1 MNPRTATVG
10 AGGHR
15 VRLVYPARLRHHD
28 HVPFPRADLRSSPG
42 RGATLLALLLGGCL
56 WSNPEFQGATATAA
70 ATTTDAT
77 TGTAAAGTYAP
88 TTTRTGTGSGG
99 TLEMSAG
106 GTTDVTTGGSSSET
120 SASASTASTG
130 SIGAE
135 SCPAHANLVACYNIP
150 ANETAVLVDG
160 SGGHHGSMTAINL
173 ADSVLPDFGEA
184 LAVDPTSIV
193 KVDEHPD
200 FDPPELTFSLLLRP
214 DTEGQIL
221 DNDGQYGLRIAQ
233 ATVQC
238 TMVTDTDQSAT
249 ASRPID
255 MGEWSL
261 VGCSFDGSNVHLWVF
276 HAGNHSS
283 DQTNLSGTLNPDA
296 SAGLVLGNES
306 PNPSYP
312 LTGLIDRVLLFN
324 ARLDPSEICT
334 FYAPYC

>member
-1 MNPRTATVG
+1 
-10 AGGHR
+10 
-15 VRLVYPARLRHHD
+15 
-28 HVPFPRADLRSSPG
+28 VPFPRADLWSSPG
-42 RGATLLALLLGGCL
+42 RGALPILLLGGCL
-56 WSNPEFQGATATAA
+56 WSNPEFQGASATSL

-77 TGTAAAGTYAP
+77 AGLSTSGTDAP

-99 TLEMSAG
+99 TGQGSAG
-106 GTTDVTTGGSSSET
+106 GTKGMTTGGTSSGT
-120 SASASTASTG
+120 SAGASTAASTG
-130 SIGAE
+130 SIGAD
-135 SCPAHANLVACYNIP
+135 SCPSHANLVACYDIP

-160 SGGHHGSMTAINL
+160 SGTGHHGSMTAINL
-173 ADSVLPDFGEA
+173 EDSVLPDFGDA
-184 LAVDPTSIV
+184 LAVNDTSIV

-221 DNDGQYGLRIAQ
+221 DNDSQYGLRIAQ

-249 ASRPID
+249 ASLPID

-261 VGCSFDGSNVHLWVF
+261 IGCSFDGSNVHLWVF

-306 PNPSYP
+306 PNPSFP

-324 ARLDPSEICT
+324 TRLDPSELCT